1 MPNDTI
7 RDSLNRANP
16 NTLAD
21 HLRRV
26 RIGDIVG
33 SCTPQVLRSV
43 NPDAAGVSPYN
54 LSTLDALVLP
64 EAARAAVILRAFAK
78 AGGVTGA
85 LTVAAKDATPTTGQ
99 IAIAPNG
106 NIVTLGTD
114 ALTSIDVFY
123 IPEGQGI
130 VMETVFPVVS
140 NAIALPANLSGKVA
154 VLEEVEVLTGTAT
167 GKKVVLT
174 RGGSPSAGQAALN
187 LTGTTVSFA
196 SADAATRARLKM
208 FVALDTADQLQTVL
222 ASLSPTV

>member
-1 MPNDTI
+1 M
-7 RDSLNRANP
+7 
-16 NTLAD
+16 LA
-21 HLRRV
+21 
-26 RIGDIVG
+26 
-33 SCTPQVLRSV
+33 VL
-43 NPDAAGVSPYN
+43 
-54 LSTLDALVLP
+54 T
-64 EAARAAVILRAFAK
+64 
-78 AGGVTGA
+78 TGK
-85 LTVAAKDATPTTGQ
+85 KDATPTTGQ

-114 ALTSIDVFY
+114 SLTNIDVYY
-123 IPEGQGI
+123 IPEGQGV

-154 VLEEVEVLTGTAT
+154 VLEEVEVLAGTST
-167 GKKVVLT
+167 GKKIILT

-208 FVALDTADQLQTVL
+208 FVALDSADQLQTVL